1 MKKFKLYCS
10 EIVRY
15 EIVVEGKTKDEAYC
29 KVLDLNDSHIVDHE
43 GFQTDDIEEVV

>member
-1 MKKFKLYCS
+1 MKNFKLYCS

-15 EIVVEGKTKDEAYC
+15 EIVVEAESEEKAYN

-43 GFQTDDIEEVV
+43 GFQTDDIEEIV